1 MAMSPPVRLCAA
13 AAVALLPALCAAISA
28 PIFLDEDF
36 PALPSYTLPTAH
48 SLGAETGESGPAP
61 QGAPLGSAASPFA
74 VSAFNISDVRIHK
87 DTFFGKAQAENTDY
101 IKFLD
106 TERLLCVVPS
116 P

>member
-36 PALPSYTLPTAH
+36 PALPSYTLPAAPP
-48 SLGAETGESGPAP
+48 LGAESGPAP